1 MYGPTS
7 NTAGAVDAVFHF
19 FLVVSLVLLV
29 LVMTLMITFA
39 VRYRQ
44 SKHPQAV
51 QIGGSVLLEIIWTGI
66 PVAIVM
72 VMFYVGTEG
81 FKILRDVPP
90 DAMHVE
96 VIGRMWDWTFRY
108 DNGKETKKLYVPVD
122 RPIRLTLKSLDVNHS
137 FFVPAFRVK
146 EDLVPGKENYLWFK
160 PQTTGP
166 ADIFCAEYC
175 GQRHAYMMSEVDVM
189 EQPQFDAWFASAAAE
204 PGQERGV
211 PGLLAEKGCLDCH
224 TLNGNQDVGPT
235 FLGLYGRQRVVLRDG
250 SERDVIADETYLRR
264 AIREP
269 DAEYVRDFETNMPV
283 VGLSDEEVTAIIEYL
298 KTLAGDEAA
307 TRDAA
312 AGEAAAGE
320 APTRGGASPGAAAGT
335 R

>member
-7 NTAGAVDAVFHF
+7 NTTGAVDAVFHF
-19 FLVVSLVLLV
+19 FLAVSVVLLV
-29 LVMTLMITFA
+29 LVMALMIGFA
-39 VRYRQ
+39 IRYHH
-44 SKHPQAV
+44 SKHPRPV
-51 QIGGSVLLEIIWTGI
+51 QIEGNVLLEVIWTAI
-66 PVAIVM
+66 PLAIVM

-81 FKILRDVPP
+81 FKILRQAPP
-90 DAMHVE
+90 DAMHVQ

-122 RPIRLTLKSLDVNHS
+122 RPVRLTLTSLDVNHS
-137 FFVPAFRVK
+137 FYVPAFRVK

-175 GQRHAYMMSEVDVM
+175 GQRHSYMMSEVVVM
-189 EQPQFDAWFASAAAE
+189 EQPDFEAWYASAAAE

-224 TLNGNQDVGPT
+224 TLDGSEDLGPT
-235 FLGLYGRQRVVLRDG
+235 FLGLYGRSRVVRRGDQE
-250 SERDVIADETYLRR
+250 SEVTADEAYLRR

-283 VGLSDEEVTAIIEYL
+283 VELSDEEVTAIVEYL
-298 KTLAGDEAA
+298 KTLAGDEA
-307 TRDAA
+307 
-312 AGEAAAGE
+312 
-320 APTRGGASPGAAAGT
+320 GASPSASPD